1 MAARSPIDDMSGR
14 GILSAEPVRNL
25 TYHLVVTAALI
36 TRFCIESGMNPEI
49 AYSLSDLY
57 IQRADRCMS
66 AEQLVGTHKE
76 MYIDF
81 TTRMKQYRKT
91 RIYSKHVIQCMDY
104 MQNHLQQKLTVAQI
118 AENAGLNETYLSK
131 LFKAETGESVS
142 GYIRKK
148 KIEAAQDMLKFL
160 EFSSL
165 SIGNY
170 LAFSSQSH
178 FIQVFKKQTGMTPEE
193 YRKEYF
199 RSSWMR
205 N

>member
-1 MAARSPIDDMSGR
+1 MKSPINDMTGR
-14 GILSAEPVRNL
+14 GILSAEPIRNIR
-25 TYHLVVTAALI
+25 YHLIVTAALI
-36 TRFCIESGMNPEI
+36 TRFCIESGMNSET

-57 IQRADRCMS
+57 IQRADQCTS
-66 AEQLVGTHKE
+66 AEQLVAVHKE

-81 TTRMKQYRKT
+81 TSRMKLVRKT
-91 RIYSKHVIQCMDY
+91 RIFSKHVVLCMDY
-104 MQNHLQQKLTVAQI
+104 IQNHLQQTLTVAQL
-118 AENAGLNETYLSK
+118 AQHAGLNESYLSK

-148 KIEAAQDMLKFL
+148 KIDAAKDMLKFL

-165 SIGNY
+165 SIGSY

-178 FIQVFKKQTGMTPEE
+178 FIQVFKKHTGITPEE

-199 RSSWMR
+199 RSSWMQNR
-205 N
+205 